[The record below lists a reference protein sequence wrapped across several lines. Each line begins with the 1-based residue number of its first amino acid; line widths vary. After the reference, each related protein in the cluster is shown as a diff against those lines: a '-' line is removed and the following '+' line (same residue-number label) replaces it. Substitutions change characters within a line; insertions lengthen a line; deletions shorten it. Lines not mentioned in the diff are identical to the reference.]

1 VAEANYGRMDQSLRY
16 LELIAS
22 ELDTE
27 QPGALPELFDSPDY
41 SYFQAF
47 TARAMVMQAW
57 SSYGVEWPI
66 VYHYLGIQPDV
77 PNGQL
82 RVVPE
87 LPSGWPTLSVSNLR
101 IGNGTI
107 AASAKQNGNQYTTT
121 LTAPTGYTVQIG
133 YVLPAGTKPTSVTL
147 GGTPVKYQTIT
158 TTRGDEVV
166 VQTPSGPNLTVVITA
181 Q

>member
-1 VAEANYGRMDQSLRY
+1 V
-16 LELIAS
+16 AS
-22 ELDTE
+22 ELDKE

-41 SYFQAF
+41 QYFQAF
-47 TARAMVMQAW
+47 TGRAMVMQAW

-66 VYHYLGIQPDV
+66 IYHYLGIRPDV

-82 RVVPE
+82 VVIPE

-101 IGNGTI
+101 VGSGTI
-107 AASAKQNGNQYTTT
+107 AVSAKQNGNQYTTT
-121 LTAPTGYTVQIG
+121 LTAPTGYNVQIG
-133 YVLPAGTKPTSVTL
+133 YVIPSGTKPTSVTL

-166 VQTPSGPNLTVVITA
+166 VETASGPNMTVVIAA